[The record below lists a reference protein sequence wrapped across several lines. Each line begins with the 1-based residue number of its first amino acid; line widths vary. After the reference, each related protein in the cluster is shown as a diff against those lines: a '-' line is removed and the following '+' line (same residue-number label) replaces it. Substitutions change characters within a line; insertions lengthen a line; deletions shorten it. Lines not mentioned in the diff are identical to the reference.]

1 MKPITKA
8 DIDRLR
14 RKINRVSGGRMEPS
28 PPVPHRSID
37 DESLPGTPTEA
48 ASAADPSTDGDL
60 AAAPKSRLFTLPADE
75 SPPQDAPYHYE
86 ADKLLDGEVVENAW
100 GTYFLSEK
108 FYPAHK
114 RHGSIDISHLGE
126 LPGEWLS
133 GLSKGEIPAHDPTRW
148 AFLDTETT
156 GLAGGTGT
164 CAFLVG
170 VGTVEDGGFRVRLF
184 FMRDYD
190 EEAAMLA
197 GLAEFL
203 RWYDVLVTYNGKAYD
218 APLLETRYRLARR
231 PFPLERMFHLDLLH
245 GARPLWKLRLQN
257 CRLMELEAEILGVIR
272 EGDLPGELIPYY
284 YFEYLRTRQ
293 AFRLVPLFHHN
304 VLDIVSLACLTA
316 VVLPA
321 FASPTDT
328 RLRHGAELLGLA
340 RWLRRSN
347 QHETALE
354 LYRRSIDAGL
364 ADSEM
369 FPALWESALLE
380 KKLGR
385 HEAKA
390 SILSDLAAARNPF
403 RVAAYEELA
412 KHYERQE
419 KQLGRALEMTEAALQ
434 LEVSEGLIQRRDR
447 LTRRIE
453 RQATKPAKRLFQQA

>member
-28 PPVPHRSID
+28 PAAPHRSID
-37 DESLPGTPTEA
+37 DESLPLTAPD
-48 ASAADPSTDGDL
+48 ASSTTTAFGAKANGL
-60 AAAPKSRLFTLPADE
+60 ISLPATDN
-75 SPPQDAPYHYE
+75 SPAQDAPFHYD
-86 ADKLLDGEVVENAW
+86 ADKLLDGEVIENAW

-133 GLSKGEIPAHDPTRW
+133 GLSKGEIPAHDPSRW

-170 VGTVEDGGFRVRLF
+170 VGTIEDGGFRVRLF

-203 RWYDVLVTYNGKAYD
+203 RSYDVLVTYNGKAYD

-245 GARPLWKLRLQN
+245 GARQLWKLRLQN
-257 CRLMELEAEILGVIR
+257 CRLMELEAEILGVLR
-272 EGDLPGELIPYY
+272 EGDLAGELIPYY

-304 VLDIVSLACLTA
+304 VIDIVSLACLTA

-347 QHETALE
+347 QHEPALE
-354 LYRRSIDAGL
+354 LYRRSIDVGL
-364 ADSEM
+364 PDSEL
-369 FPALWESALLE
+369 FPALWESALIE
-380 KKLGR
+380 KRVGR

-390 SILSDLAAARNPF
+390 AILTDLTAVKNPF
-403 RVAAYEELA
+403 RQAAYEELA

-419 KQLGRALEMTEAALQ
+419 KQLGRALEMTEAALR
-434 LEVSEGLIQRRDR
+434 LDVTEGLILRRDR
-447 LTRRIE
+447 LARRLD
-453 RQATKPAKRLFQQA
+453 RQAAKESRRLFQQA

>member
-28 PPVPHRSID
+28 PSVSYRSID
-37 DESLPGTPTEA
+37 DDSFPRTPTEA
-48 ASAADPSTDGDL
+48 AARSEETPVTANGLIS
-60 AAAPKSRLFTLPADE
+60 LPAGD
-75 SPPQDAPYHYE
+75 SPPQDAPHHYE
-86 ADKLLDGEVVENAW
+86 ADKLLDGEVIENAW

-133 GLSKGEIPAHDPTRW
+133 GLSKGEIPPHDPSRW

-197 GLAEFL
+197 GLADFL

-245 GARPLWKLRLQN
+245 GARSLWKLRLQN
-257 CRLMELEAEILGVIR
+257 CRLMELESEILGVLR

-304 VLDIVSLACLTA
+304 VIDIVSLACLTA

-347 QHETALE
+347 QPETALE

-385 HEAKA
+385 HAAKA
-390 SILSDLAAARNPF
+390 AILTDLAAARNPF

-434 LEVSEGLIQRRDR
+434 FEVSDGLIRRRDR

-453 RQATKPAKRLFQQA
+453 RQAGKSAKPLFQQA

>member
-14 RKINRVSGGRMEPS
+14 RKINRVEGGRMEPS
-28 PPVPHRSID
+28 PTVPHRSID
-37 DESLPGTPTEA
+37 
-48 ASAADPSTDGDL
+48 ADGLPSTVAEAHGENNE
-60 AAAPKSRLFTLPADE
+60 AMRLPADD
-75 SPPQDAPYHYE
+75 SPPRDAPQHYE
-86 ADKLLDGEVVENAW
+86 ADKLLDGEVIENAW
-100 GTYFLSEK
+100 GKYFLSEK
-108 FYPAHK
+108 FYSAHK
-114 RHGSIDISHLGE
+114 RHGSIEISHLGE

-133 GLSKGEIPAHDPTRW
+133 GISKGEIPAHDPSRW

-170 VGTVEDGGFRVRLF
+170 VGTIEDGGFRVRLF

-203 RWYDVLVTYNGKAYD
+203 RWYDVLVTFNGKSYD
-218 APLLETRYRLARR
+218 SPLLETRYRLARK

-245 GARPLWKLRLQN
+245 GARQLWKLRLQN
-257 CRLMELEAEILGVIR
+257 CRLIELESEILGVLR

-304 VLDIVSLACLTA
+304 VIDIVSLACLTA

-321 FASPTDT
+321 FASPTDA
-328 RLRHGAELLGLA
+328 RLRYGADLLGLA

-347 QHETALE
+347 QQEPALE
-354 LYRRSIDAGL
+354 LYRRSMDAGL
-364 ADSEM
+364 PDNELFA
-369 FPALWESALLE
+369 ALWESALLE
-380 KKLGR
+380 KKRGR
-385 HEAKA
+385 HEAKLTL
-390 SILSDLAAARNPF
+390 LSDLAAVKNPF
-403 RVAAYEELA
+403 RQAAYEELA
-412 KHYERQE
+412 KHYERLE
-419 KQLGRALEMTEAALQ
+419 KQLERALEMTEAALR
-434 LEVSEGLIQRRDR
+434 LETSDGLMRRKAR

-453 RQATKPAKRLFQQA
+453 RLGEKQSTGLFQQV